1 MLKPEKENYKKEN
14 NEIQHY
20 RGDGRKQSR
29 LYKPAAEKKTKLY
42 LEPQSGQITTSARV
56 IVIITS

>member
-1 MLKPEKENYKKEN
+1 MLKPEEEN
-14 NEIQHY
+14 NEIRHY

-29 LYKPAAEKKTKLY
+29 LYKPGAEKKTKLY

-56 IVIITS
+56 IVTITS